1 MLLIDIDHFKKFND
15 THGHQIGDDVL
26 RLIAQGL
33 KESVNGRALAARYGG
48 EEFAV
53 LLPDSDLDGAKVVA
67 EDIRTAIS
75 RKVLRKRSTGET
87 LGRVTVSIGAAEY
100 QRLEDL
106 DEFVH
111 RVDRLLY
118 AAKQTGRNVVC
129 W

>member
-33 KESVNGRALAARYGG
+33 KESVNGQALAARYGG

-53 LLPDSDLDGAKVVA
+53 LLPNSDLDGAKVVA

-87 LGRVTVSIGAAEY
+87 LGRVTVSIGAAAY

-106 DEFVH
+106 DEFIH

-118 AAKQTGRNVVC
+118 TAKQTGRNIVC

>member
-1 MLLIDIDHFKKFND
+1 
-15 THGHQIGDDVL
+15 
-26 RLIAQGL
+26 L
-33 KESVNGRALAARYGG
+33 KESVNGQALAARYGG

-53 LLPDSDLDGAKVVA
+53 LLPNSDLDGAKVVA

-87 LGRVTVSIGAAEY
+87 LGRVTVSIGAAAY

-106 DEFVH
+106 DEFIH

-118 AAKQTGRNVVC
+118 TAKQTGRNIVC